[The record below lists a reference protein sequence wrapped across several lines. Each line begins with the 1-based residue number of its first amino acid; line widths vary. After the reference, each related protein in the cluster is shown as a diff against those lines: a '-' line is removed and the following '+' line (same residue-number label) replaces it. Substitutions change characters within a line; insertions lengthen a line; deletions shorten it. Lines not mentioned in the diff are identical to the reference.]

1 MGILPSPGDVRFS
14 LPTWG
19 VIFVWQCALARREA
33 IDRQAETKGAAL
45 PLPRMKDQLAM
56 LPQHDLL
63 CQEQPNPRAIGP
75 LQLGIVR
82 PEELRKDL
90 ALLTLRHS
98 NAMILHR
105 AHHPAI
111 LGVEPYRNNIS
122 TRRVVNSIID
132 IINDDLPE
140 LIFID

>member
-56 LPQHDLL
+56 VPQHDLL

-90 ALLTLRHS
+90 ALLTLRDS

-111 LGVEPYRNNIS
+111 LRVELHGNNIS
-122 TRRVVNSIID
+122 ARRVVNSIID

-140 LIFID
+140 LIFVD